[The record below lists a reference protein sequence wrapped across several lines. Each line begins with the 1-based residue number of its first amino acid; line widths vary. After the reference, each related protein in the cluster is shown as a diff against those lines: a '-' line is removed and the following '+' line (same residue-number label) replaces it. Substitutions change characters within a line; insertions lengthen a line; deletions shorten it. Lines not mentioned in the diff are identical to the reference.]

1 MTEKEKILQGLLY
14 DASVDEL
21 TQDQLA
27 AKELCFAYN
36 RTMPSD
42 ETQQRELMRRLL
54 GAAGERFTIL
64 APFWCDYGCNTF
76 MGRDDF
82 AGEPRQHADAPFSEP
97 LKK

>member
-1 MTEKEKILQGLLY
+1 MLRGLLY
-14 DASVDEL
+14 DASSEEL
-21 TQDQLA
+21 TQERLA

-36 RTMPSD
+36 RTPPSD
-42 ETQQRELMRRLL
+42 ETRQRELMRRLL
-54 GAAGERFTIL
+54 SAASGRFTIL

-82 AGEPRQHADAPFSEP
+82 AGEPRQLADSSFSEP